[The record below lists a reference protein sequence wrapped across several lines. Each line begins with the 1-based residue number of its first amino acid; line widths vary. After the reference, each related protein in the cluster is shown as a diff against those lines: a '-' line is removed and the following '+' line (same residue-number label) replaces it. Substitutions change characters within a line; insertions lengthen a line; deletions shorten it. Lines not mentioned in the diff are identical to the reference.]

1 MMLAMTNPEI
11 IERVREL
18 PFGHEGK
25 PMYIQGPYDD
35 ATRIVRTLR
44 RSVSDGNFDYLWEV
58 SP

>member
-1 MMLAMTNPEI
+1 MTNPEI

-44 RSVSDGNFDYLWEV
+44 RSVSDGNFDYLCEV